1 MRVVFFRADSPFFS
15 KALQIRKEVFVQ
27 EQGIPEEEEIDG
39 RDPECEHVLLEED
52 GRPIGAARIRKIG
65 DGIYKVERVAVL
77 REKRGKGFGSFM
89 MKEIERR
96 IVSEGGEKIVL
107 NAQFHVKGFYERLG
121 YKQVGEVFV
130 EAGIPHVRMEK
141 VVDGK

>member
-1 MRVVFFRADSPFFS
+1 
-15 KALQIRKEVFVQ
+15 
-27 EQGIPEEEEIDG
+27 
-39 RDPECEHVLLEED
+39 
-52 GRPIGAARIRKIG
+52 
-65 DGIYKVERVAVL
+65 VAVL

-89 MKEIERR
+89 MKEIERK
-96 IVSEGGEKIVL
+96 IIFEGGEKIVL
-107 NAQFHVKGFYERLG
+107 NAQIHVKGFYERLG